1 MVDQPAGLSDL
12 ISHEEKWPATWT
24 VHSGKKKY
32 VGTILHGLGKYT
44 CECVCVFEG
53 IFGWRDSEGREMEG

>member
-1 MVDQPAGLSDL
+1 MASNMDGAFR
-12 ISHEEKWPATWT
+12 E
-24 VHSGKKKY
+24 KKY